1 MTEAFLGEIRLM
13 AFSYAPMGWAL
24 CDGRTLPIQQYTALF
39 AVLGNMYGGDGRT
52 TFALPNLQGRVP
64 IAWGNGTSLTPR
76 AIADSGG
83 EQTVTLRDLP
93 THTHTALGSSG
104 SDLTSPTGATWGTQP
119 GRNPPSTYFNG
130 SPNIPMN
137 NLVLGSSGGSAPHN
151 NMQPYLA
158 MNFFI
163 AVMGYFPV
171 RG

>member
-1 MTEAFLGEIRLM
+1 
-13 AFSYAPMGWAL
+13 MGWAL

-64 IAWGNGTSLTPR
+64 IAWGNGPSLTPR

-83 EQTVTLRDLP
+83 EQTVMLRDLP
-93 THTHTALGSSG
+93 THTHAALGSSG
-104 SDLTSPTGATWGTQP
+104 SDLTNPTGATWGAQA

-130 SPNIPMN
+130 NPNVPMN
-137 NLVLGSSGGSAPHN
+137 NLVLGSSGGGAPHN

-163 AVMGYFPV
+163 ALMGYFPV
-171 RG
+171 RE